1 MNKRLSALR
10 DATIAASILAASL
23 FAPVPAFAQDP
34 SLMSCNELWYAR
46 NEIYA
51 RNGFCF
57 KTERAQSVFG
67 PGCFPPFGKLTN
79 ADARTVSTL
88 QSWEKRRKCPG

>member
-1 MNKRLSALR
+1 
-10 DATIAASILAASL
+10 
-23 FAPVPAFAQDP
+23 
-34 SLMSCNELWYAR
+34 MSCEELWYAR

-57 KTERAQSVFG
+57 KTARAQSAFG
-67 PGCFPPFGKLTN
+67 PGCFPPFGKLTG
-79 ADARTVSTL
+79 ADARSVSAL

>member
-1 MNKRLSALR
+1 MMKTLR
-10 DATIAASILAASL
+10 PLNMLAAVSFAASMLAL
-23 FAPVPAFAQDP
+23 PGLGYAQDA

-57 KTERAQSVFG
+57 KTARAQSVFG
-67 PGCFPPFGKLTN
+67 PGCFPPFGRLAG
-79 ADARTVSTL
+79 ADKRRVDQL
-88 QSWEKRRKCPG
+88 QSWERRRGCPV